1 MLPLRH
7 NSEYFVKYQ
16 NIILEKPTNSLKY
29 GERQLE
35 DIWRWVCQDQV
46 NEHGSCK
53 THYKEKSKKPA
64 LP

>member
-7 NSEYFVKYQ
+7 NSEYFVKHQ
-16 NIILEKPTNSLKY
+16 NIILEKPTDGLKY
-29 GERQLE
+29 RERQLE

-46 NEHGSCK
+46 NGHGSCK
-53 THYKEKSKKPA
+53 THYIEKSKKPA

>member
-1 MLPLRH
+1 MLPLKH

-16 NIILEKPTNSLKY
+16 NIILEKPMDSLKN

-35 DIWRWVCQDQV
+35 DILRWVCRDQV
-46 NEHGSCK
+46 NERGPCTS
-53 THYKEKSKKPA
+53 HYIKKSKKSA